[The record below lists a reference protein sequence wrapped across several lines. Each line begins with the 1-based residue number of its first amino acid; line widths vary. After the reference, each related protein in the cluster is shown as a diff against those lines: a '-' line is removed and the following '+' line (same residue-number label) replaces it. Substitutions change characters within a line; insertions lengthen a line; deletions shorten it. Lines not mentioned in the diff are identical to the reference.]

1 MIKILENISSTKVNK
16 KYLLNMPK
24 GVRGRSSNNDKAYK
38 VLKWRYKIT
47 LEEGLEK
54 TYNWIFDQLTNKKNR
69 SIFR

>member
-1 MIKILENISSTKVNK
+1 
-16 KYLLNMPK
+16 MPK
-24 GVRGRSSNNDKAYK
+24 GVRGRSSNNDKAHK

-54 TYNWIFDQLTNKKNR
+54 TYNWIFNQLTNKKNR